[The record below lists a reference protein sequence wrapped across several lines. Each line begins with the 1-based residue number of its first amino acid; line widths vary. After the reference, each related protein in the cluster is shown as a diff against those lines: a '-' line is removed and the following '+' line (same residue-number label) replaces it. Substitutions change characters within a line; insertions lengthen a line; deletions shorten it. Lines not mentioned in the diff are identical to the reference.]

1 MVAEKTLLDDA
12 SLFFHNDCQK
22 NKKIIYKY
30 FKDKYGKIK
39 RKHWLQTEKI
49 DETRNYFLDEIKQ
62 NELKNE
68 KHTKVY
74 MALNYFE
81 HFLIFVSAVSGCVSI
96 PEFVSL
102 VSVSVGIAI
111 SVVEFSLQITKTG
124 SSISAIRSKP
134 KQLNSC
140 S

>member
-1 MVAEKTLLDDA
+1 
-12 SLFFHNDCQK
+12 
-22 NKKIIYKY
+22 
-30 FKDKYGKIK
+30 
-39 RKHWLQTEKI
+39 
-49 DETRNYFLDEIKQ
+49 
-62 NELKNE
+62 
-68 KHTKVY
+68 

-81 HFLIFVSAVSGCVSI
+81 HFLIFISAVSGCVSI